1 MTDANYSIAELAQL
15 GGVSR
20 RTVRY
25 YIQENLLPPP
35 LGVGRGPHYGA
46 DHLERL
52 LAVKAMQERGMSLEG
67 IRDAGS
73 AGKRQFLAAAKVRPV
88 ERSQWTR
95 IDVLPGIELHVS
107 GDYRLPAPIKLAELG
122 EWCRQAF
129 RRQEEE

>member
-1 MTDANYSIAELAQL
+1 MTAANYSIVELAQL

-25 YIQENLLPPP
+25 YIQEHLLPPP
-35 LGVGRGPHYGA
+35 LGVGRGRHYGSE
-46 DHLERL
+46 HLARL
-52 LAVKAMQERGMSLEG
+52 LAVKAMQEQGMTLEE

-73 AGKRQFLAAAKVRPV
+73 AGKRQLSAARVRPV
-88 ERSQWTR
+88 ERSRWTR